1 MVWYF
6 EDVFI
11 VCFRSFGFDTA
22 VEEAVNAI
30 KAARVE
36 AGCVPNGKLSHPTI
50 FTIVHSSN
58 FKLPNFMLLLCLCAN
73 EFMYV
78 S

>member
-1 MVWYF
+1 MWYF

-11 VCFRSFGFDTA
+11 VCFSSFGFDTA

-50 FTIVHSSN
+50 FPIVHIST
-58 FKLPNFMLLLCLCAN
+58 FKLPNI
-73 EFMYV
+73 YV
-78 S
+78 IAMFVC